1 MPLDIEFSSD
11 PGRLDRERVHAWLAH
26 ESYWA
31 AGRSRETQDAAIQ
44 LYESFGYVRW
54 GRHPLYAVVEG
65 QPVEGLFYYKRLDD
79 GPG

>member
-1 MPLDIEFSSD
+1 
-11 PGRLDRERVHAWLAH
+11 
-26 ESYWA
+26 
-31 AGRSRETQDAAIQ
+31 
-44 LYESFGYVRW
+44 VRW